1 MIILAGT
8 ITIDAEQLPAFEQAV
23 AAMADRVR
31 AEDGCRH
38 YSLLAE
44 DRAAGLI
51 NVVEIWEDEA
61 ALRVH
66 LAQPWITE
74 FYARFSPH
82 IRAIDVPIYD
92 VAGVRPL
99 EI

>member
-1 MIILAGT
+1 MIIVAGA
-8 ITIDAEQLPAFEQAV
+8 IRIEPAQVPAFEQAV
-23 AAMADRVR
+23 AEMVDRVR
-31 AEDGCRH
+31 QEDGCRH

-51 NVVEIWEDEA
+51 NVVEIWEGEP
-61 ALRVH
+61 ALRAH
-66 LAQPWITE
+66 LAQPWITD

-82 IRAIDVPIYD
+82 IREMNVPIHD

-99 EI
+99 EL